1 MIFTVLYIKTGH
13 AISGAVV
20 EAKKADAEK
29 KENPVN
35 RPKREPV
42 MS

>member
-1 MIFTVLYIKTGH
+1 MIFMVLYIKTGH
-13 AISGAVV
+13 AISGEVV

-29 KENPVN
+29 KNPAN
-35 RPKREPV
+35 RSKREPV